1 MSRTAAHRKD
11 MTNMLKKSTYLL
23 LSLLLCIPLVF
34 MIYFSLSINV
44 ETPTT
49 STLMGVSVMAR
60 DGYEFSYSDKED
72 LDIYLSAVSG
82 ARKIDRAVR
91 DISSEQPTLVTYNE
105 LNREYVYNFY
115 ISDDA
120 EECYF
125 SDTNSDLYRIA
136 KADAEKLAER
146 KEYSFLYENYTVPT
160 VKISAAGTE
169 NVYTA
174 ESDYEWKFMKNG
186 EYSDGFLGETAENS
200 VIKFGKDDSV
210 SLEFSKNPTK
220 CEIVVYK
227 GETAVHF
234 GNSAESMLELSEK
247 LSYDSD
253 TPLYCE
259 ISAEWVE
266 GETANAYGKATYK
279 AELLYDIPATYTLVD
294 GKLSPGE
301 FTIVKFKNLND
312 DQTVTFVSEIPMP
325 ATKIHSIG
333 DKKFA
338 FLPIDLSAKPG
349 RYTISVVAGA
359 EESSF
364 GFTVNNK
371 QFDESQIATAHGTSS
386 YDVSKA
392 EFDAIIKQLTERSEN
407 EKLWDDE
414 KASGGTYK
422 FANPVPGSEVAK
434 PAFGTKVIADV
445 NLKSAT
451 PYIQSGIILEVDQEK
466 DVVATAAGKVVYVG
480 ELAYSGKT
488 VVIDHGLGVLSIYQH
503 LSQTAVNVGDSVKIK
518 SVIGKTGET
527 GYTFTQGI
535 KFSMIM
541 DGTYINPIS
550 NYTYGI
556 QVS

>member
-1 MSRTAAHRKD
+1 
-11 MTNMLKKSTYLL
+11 MLKKSTYLL
-23 LSLLLCIPLVF
+23 LSLVLCIPLIF
-34 MIYFSLSINV
+34 MIYFSFSINI
-44 ETPTT
+44 EKPTN
-49 STLMGVSVMAR
+49 STLMGVFVQNR

-72 LDIYLSAVSG
+72 LDLYLSAVAD
-82 ARKIDRAVR
+82 ARKIDRTVR
-91 DISSEQPTLVTYNE
+91 DISAEQPTLVTYNE
-105 LNREYVYNFY
+105 LNREYVYSFY

-120 EECYF
+120 DECYF
-125 SDTNSDLYRIA
+125 SDTNSDLYRIS
-136 KADAEKLAER
+136 KGDAEKLALR

-160 VKISAAGTE
+160 VTISVSGKDE
-169 NVYTA
+169 IFTA
-174 ESDYEWKFMKNG
+174 ESDYEWKFLRNG
-186 EYSDGFLGETAENS
+186 EYSDGFVSEVSENS
-200 VIKFGKDDSV
+200 VVKFGKDDNV
-210 SLEFSKNPTK
+210 SLEFSKQPTS
-220 CEIVVYK
+220 CEVIVYK

-234 GNSAESMLELSEK
+234 GNSAESISELCEK

-253 TPLYCE
+253 TPLTCK

-266 GETANAYGKATYK
+266 GETDNAYGKATYN
-279 AELLYDIPATYTLVD
+279 AELMYDIPATYSLVD

-301 FTIVKFKNLND
+301 FTIVNFKNLND
-312 DQTVTFVSEIPMP
+312 DQTVTFVSEIPMS
-325 ATKIHSIG
+325 ATRIHTING
-333 DKKFA
+333 KKFA

-349 RYTISVVAGA
+349 RYTISVVADG

-371 QFDESQIATAHGTSS
+371 EFAETQVGSSHGTAS

-392 EFDAIIKQLTERSEN
+392 EFDAIIKQLTERSES

-422 FANPVPGSEVAK
+422 FANPVPDSEIAK
-434 PAFGTKVIADV
+434 PSFGTKVIADI

-451 PYIQSGIILEVDQEK
+451 PYIQSGVILEVEK
-466 DVVATAAGKVVYVG
+466 EQDVVATATGKVVYVG

-488 VVIDHGLGVLSIYQH
+488 VVIDHGLGVLSIYEH

-518 SVIGKTGET
+518 SVIGKTGDT
-527 GYTFTQGI
+527 GYTFVEGI